1 MRYRTL
7 LLAIAFALALSACGG
22 GQPRT
27 CDEIADETINL
38 MQELI
43 DNVEEEVGDMSV
55 EELIATQGDL
65 PSVERFQDD
74 AAKIDEQAI
83 ELGCT
88 QTEIET
94 AVTARAGTL
103 EAATPIG
110 QFIVE
115 AIRTGGL

>member
-1 MRYRTL
+1 MQRTL
-7 LLAIAFALALSACGG
+7 LLVVALALALSACGG
-22 GQPRT
+22 GEPET
-27 CDEIADETINL
+27 CDDIADETINL
-38 MQELI
+38 MQALI
-43 DNVEEEVGDMSV
+43 DDVEKEVGDMSV

-65 PSVERFQDD
+65 PSVERFQED

-88 QTEIET
+88 QTEIEA
-94 AVTARAGTL
+94 AVTAKAGTL
-103 EAATPIG
+103 EATTPIG